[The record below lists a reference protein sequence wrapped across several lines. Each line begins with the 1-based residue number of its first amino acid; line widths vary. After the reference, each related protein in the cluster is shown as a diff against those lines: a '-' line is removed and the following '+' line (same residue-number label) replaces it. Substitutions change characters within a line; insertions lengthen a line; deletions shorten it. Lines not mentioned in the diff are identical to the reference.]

1 MPTKIGV
8 PDHLLRRAEAAA
20 ALQGK
25 SLEAFVTEALE
36 ERVGRALGRGSRRRL
51 RFPLVPSSR
60 PGSVDLTSD
69 DISGILEAEDSGVPA
84 GR

>member
-8 PDHLLRRAEAAA
+8 PDHLVPRAEAAA

-25 SLEAFVTEALE
+25 SLEAFVAEALE
-36 ERVGRALGRGSRRRL
+36 EKVGRALGRGPGRRL

-60 PGSVDLTSD
+60 PGSVDLSSD
-69 DISGILEAEDSGVPA
+69 DISRILESEDSGA
-84 GR
+84 SGGL